1 MITTYPRAEGEN
13 WTEPCD
19 GEGSSKTSGFDFPRA
34 RPTDSIG
41 ADRVDVP
48 RFELANP
55 IAQEQRLIL
64 KGFLLGLK
72 AVARLH
78 PG

>member
-19 GEGSSKTSGFDFPRA
+19 GEGSSKTSGFHFPRA
-34 RPTDSIG
+34 RPCGSIG

-48 RFELANP
+48 RFELANLC
-55 IAQEQRLIL
+55 AQEQRLIL

-72 AVARLH
+72 AASRLR
-78 PG
+78 